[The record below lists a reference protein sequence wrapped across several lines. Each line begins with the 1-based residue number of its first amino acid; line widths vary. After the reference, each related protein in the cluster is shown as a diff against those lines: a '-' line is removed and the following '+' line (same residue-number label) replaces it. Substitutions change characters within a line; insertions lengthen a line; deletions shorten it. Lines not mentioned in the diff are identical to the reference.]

1 MNGQVKKQEKQVE
14 KEDAPEVETEQC
26 RGMAYEY
33 TNKRGTKYYL
43 HKKDVTL
50 RGSGKMQT
58 IYFFAK
64 NERSESIDDL
74 PVGFEVAENKRSG
87 LPALRRK

>member
-1 MNGQVKKQEKQVE
+1 
-14 KEDAPEVETEQC
+14 
-26 RGMAYEY
+26 MAYQY
-33 TNKRGTKYYL
+33 KNKKGTTYYL

-50 RGSGKMQT
+50 RGSGKRQT

-64 NERSESIDDL
+64 NERSGAIDDL
-74 PVGFEVAENKRSG
+74 PQGFEVAENKRSG